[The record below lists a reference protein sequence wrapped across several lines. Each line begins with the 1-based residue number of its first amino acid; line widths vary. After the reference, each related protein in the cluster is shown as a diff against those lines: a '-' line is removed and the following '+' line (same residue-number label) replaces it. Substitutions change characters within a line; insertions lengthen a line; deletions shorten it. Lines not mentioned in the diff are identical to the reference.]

1 MALMVPGF
9 VHQDAINSAVNSVE
23 KRFSPQVVRIGHS
36 FGEDATGALAVFFRV
51 LVRDDAAS
59 KAILRELAQ
68 RLAITLMNEARTD
81 ENGLHAY
88 FDFRSLS
95 EQQKLRDPVWD

>member
-1 MALMVPGF
+1 MNIF
-9 VHQDAINSAVNSVE
+9 
-23 KRFSPQVVRIGHS
+23 
-36 FGEDATGALAVFFRV
+36 
-51 LVRDDAAS
+51 